1 MEEKLNMSIV
11 GIIILFVGLIVTA
24 AIGWMKVIEIKR
36 DLKALQAEMEKG
48 DAALHERVAMINEDL
63 LDITDNMEGLDEEV
77 AKLIVDQKLSS
88 ASIQAVAKR
97 LNSVEF
103 VTQKLAEVNK
113 KETAKQTTRKAE
125 EQSVEVTELHAEEPS
140 DGMTYLGYYQL
151 TAYEA
156 TGNACANG
164 NMPTVGYT
172 VACNSLAL
180 GTRIYIEGHGYYTVE
195 DRGGMAGNV
204 IDIYLGDVE
213 ACYAFGRQGANVYIV
228 N

>member
-11 GIIILFVGLIVTA
+11 GIIIVFVGLIVTA
-24 AIGWMKVIEIKR
+24 AIGWMKVIEIRR

-97 LNSVEF
+97 LSSVEF
-103 VTQKLAEVNK
+103 VTQKLAEANK
-113 KETAKQTTRKAE
+113 KESAKQTAKNAE
-125 EQSVEVTELHAEEPS
+125 KSSVEVTELHADS

-204 IDIYLGDVE
+204 IDIYLGDPG
-213 ACYAFGRQGANVYIV
+213 ACIQFGRQGANVYIV

>member
-11 GIIILFVGLIVTA
+11 GIIIVFVGLIVTA
-24 AIGWMKVIEIKR
+24 AIGWLKVIEIRR

-63 LDITDNMEGLDEEV
+63 LDITDNMDGLDEEV
-77 AKLIVDQKLSS
+77 AKLIVDQKLSR
-88 ASIQAVAKR
+88 ANVQALAKR

-103 VTQKLAEVNK
+103 VTDKMIK
-113 KETAKQTTRKAE
+113 KME
-125 EQSVEVTELHAEEPS
+125 EQEQKKKKTTSDRKSTEMTELHAAESPE
-140 DGMTYLGYYQL
+140 GMTYLGYYQL

-195 DRGGMAGNV
+195 DRGGMGSNV
-204 IDIYLGDVE
+204 IDIYLGDVGE
-213 ACYAFGRQGANVYIV
+213 CYAFGRQGANVYLV